1 MTSEPTFRQATPTDA
16 PAVLAIG
23 HRLWDEMGEQSG
35 FTQRPTEEGLGR
47 LFAGEG
53 GGAVFVCALPADR
66 QEVDDAICGFS
77 LLVPEVQEPGVAA
90 MGVWLLP
97 GTRGKGIGREL
108 ALMATDH
115 ARGAGFHKLRGIIPK
130 ENEQALSFFSEIA
143 SLAQMVGHGM
153 EYELPL

>member
-1 MTSEPTFRQATPTDA
+1 MPEPIFRQATKGDLD
-16 PAVLAIG
+16 AVLVGG
-23 HRLWDEMGEQSG
+23 HRLWDEMGEHSG
-35 FTQRPTEEGLGR
+35 FTQRPTEEGIAR
-47 LFAGEG
+47 LLAGEE
-53 GGAVFVCALPADR
+53 GGAVFACEIDGS
-66 QEVDDAICGFS
+66 IGGFS

-97 GTRGKGIGREL
+97 ETRSKGIGREL

-115 ARGAGFHKLRGIIPK
+115 AREAGFTKLRGIIPK
-130 ENEQALSFFSEIA
+130 DNETALSFFSEIA

>member
-1 MTSEPTFRQATPTDA
+1 MTAEPTFRQATNADS
-16 PAVLAIG
+16 PAVLAVG
-23 HRLWDEMGEQSG
+23 NRLWDDMGEQSG
-35 FTQRPTEEGLGR
+35 FTQRPTEEGLAR

-53 GGAVFVCALPADR
+53 GGAVFVCETDGA
-66 QEVDDAICGFS
+66 VCGFS

-115 ARGAGFHKLRGIIPK
+115 ARTAGFHKLRGIIPK

-143 SLAQMVGHGM
+143 SLAQMMGQGM